1 MNTNAPTLSEFV
13 KDFFKSPS
21 GKLIIIPV
29 LILLLGNILYYV
41 LIADDK
47 EEITQKTKSQTF
59 ETKLPEAKVDA
70 KTLENKA
77 KVYNESDNSK
87 VETNFPNRDSSL
99 TNTFTDLVTPK
110 TPNSSPNIISKTDP
124 YAQKPLDMNNT
135 GTSQARTPEEMYSR
149 RQAARQDVLNEYE
162 FKNKIVQLQTD
173 NIRLQTERKN
183 MGKSTNNN
191 SQIIA
196 NNGNALP
203 RNYENDRQKVAKW
216 LKAQNGGDNYLKN
229 ILPSA
234 NPDTIPQNSV
244 FTKKVGFYGLRGEMK
259 PIADLRFE
267 TIPAE
272 IHGNQTVQN
281 GSIVKIRLLKDMTI
295 KGITIPKHQFLT
307 GACSLN
313 NSRLLI
319 QISSI
324 GMDNK
329 IIPTQILV
337 YDLDY
342 QAGIYIPL
350 SPTNEAQRVALQ
362 NATQTSLMGIN
373 AAGTTINNGYQS
385 AGEQIVS
392 NLGKGLTNAATVG
405 LMTFAAQKLGE
416 TKIHLK
422 GGQKVLLKIND

>member
-1 MNTNAPTLSEFV
+1 MNKHAPTLSEFI

-21 GKLIIIPV
+21 GKLIIIPA

-41 LIADDK
+41 LIADDT
-47 EEITQKTKSQTF
+47 EEITQKTKSKTF

-77 KVYNESDNSK
+77 KIYSESDNSK
-87 VETNFPNRDSSL
+87 IETNFSTRDSSL
-99 TNTFTDLVTPK
+99 TNSFTDLVSGKTVIPNQNILPK
-110 TPNSSPNIISKTDP
+110 NDP
-124 YAQKPLDMNNT
+124 YAQKPLDMTNS
-135 GTSQARTPEEMYSR
+135 GTSQARTPEELYNR

-173 NIRLQTERKN
+173 HIRLQTERKN

-191 SQIIA
+191 GQIVA

-216 LKAQNGGDNYLKN
+216 LKAQNGGENYLKN
-229 ILPSA
+229 GLLSV

-244 FTKKVGFYGLRGEMK
+244 FTKKVGFYSLRGEMK

-281 GSIVKIRLLKDMTI
+281 GSIVKIRLLKDMII
-295 KGITIPKHQFLT
+295 KGITIPKDQFLT
-307 GACSLN
+307 GICSLN
-313 NSRLLI
+313 SSRLLI

-324 GMDNK
+324 GIDNK

-342 QAGIYIPL
+342 QTGIYIPL
-350 SPTNEAQRVALQ
+350 SPTNDAQRAALQ

-373 AAGTTINNGYQS
+373 TAGTTINNGYQS